1 MDLFKSH
8 CDKKNKPLIIF
19 NKKFLYTF
27 LSSYKGI
34 NVPTIIPKLSVTALM
49 LALALFAH
57 NAESGILIDNFSDFQ
72 AVDNGVDGPRGIIG
86 TELLNVQRTI
96 TATASSSSTTT
107 EVVVE
112 GSLLTISND
121 IASNGTAS
129 IYYSFSNI
137 NLAAFANALLFTV
150 VSIDRPGNE
159 IQMIA
164 NGTSFFLLPNFGG
177 IGQHSIS
184 FSQFSTPLV
193 FTQLESLE
201 LKFQG
206 PETWNAQFSSLTT
219 NSKIVPEPSI
229 AILLAIGLIAV
240 GVTRRKDAL
249 VKQHPT
255 IIPSYKQVN
264 STCAQNI

>member
-1 MDLFKSH
+1 
-8 CDKKNKPLIIF
+8 
-19 NKKFLYTF
+19 
-27 LSSYKGI
+27 
-34 NVPTIIPKLSVTALM
+34 VPTIIPKLSVTALM

-57 NAESGILIDNFSDFQ
+57 NAESGILIDNFSDSQ
-72 AVDNGVDGPRGIIG
+72 LVDNGVDGSQSIIG
-86 TELLNVQRTI
+86 TNLNNGQRTL
-96 TATASSSSTTT
+96 TATASSSSATT

-112 GSLLTISND
+112 EGLLTIYNT
-121 IASNGTAS
+121 IASNGIAS
-129 IYYSFSNI
+129 IKYSFNNI
-137 NLAAFANALLFTV
+137 DLTAFANALLFTA
-150 VSIDRPGNE
+150 VSIDDHPGNE
-159 IQMIA
+159 VQMIA

-206 PETWNAQFSSLTT
+206 PKTWNAQFSSLTT
-219 NSKIVPEPSI
+219 NSKTVPEPSI

-240 GVTRRKDAL
+240 GVTHRKDVL

>member
-19 NKKFLYTF
+19 NKEFLYTF

-57 NAESGILIDNFSDFQ
+57 NAEAGIVIDNFSDFQ
-72 AVDNGVDGPRGIIG
+72 AVENDVDGPRGIIG

-112 GSLLTISND
+112 KGLLTITND

-129 IYYSFSNI
+129 IYYAFSPI
-137 NLAAFANALLFTV
+137 DFTAFANAFLLTAKY
-150 VSIDRPGNE
+150 IDHPGNE
-159 IQMIA
+159 VKMIA
-164 NGTSFFLLPNFGG
+164 NGSSFLVLPNFND

-184 FSQFSTPLV
+184 FSQFSDTSV
-193 FTQLESLE
+193 FTNLQTLE
-201 LKFQG
+201 LQFQG
-206 PETWNAQFSSLTT
+206 PETWNARFSSLTT
-219 NSKIVPEPSI
+219 VPEPSV
-229 AILLAIGLIAV
+229 AVLLAIGLIALGSV
-240 GVTRRKDAL
+240 IRRKDTL
-249 VKQHPT
+249 LK
-255 IIPSYKQVN
+255 S
-264 STCAQNI
+264 